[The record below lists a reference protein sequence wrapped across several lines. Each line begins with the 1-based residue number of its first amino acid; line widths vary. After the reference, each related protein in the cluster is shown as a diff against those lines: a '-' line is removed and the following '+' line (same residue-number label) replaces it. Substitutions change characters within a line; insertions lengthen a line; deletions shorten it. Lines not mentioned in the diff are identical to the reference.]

1 MQPEEAISSWSVRR
15 PEYSVGGLSGAL
27 AGLSI
32 ASGLELIVVDDGS
45 TDGTA
50 DLLASYAKR
59 DRRLRVVRQENAGL
73 TAALVRGCAAA
84 RAEFI
89 ARHDAGDIS
98 HEDRLARQVAAL
110 EARPDAVMVACATRF
125 IAPEGEPLHC
135 VTFDDEKIAANLGD
149 LDGRQHIPHHGSAM
163 MRRRIYEKVG
173 GYRTLFPVA
182 QDYDLWTRL
191 FEQGAC
197 LGLTQELYSA
207 RLMPGSISATRRG
220 LQEESS
226 RVIAMAARSRREGGS
241 EQPILDEWFHHFH
254 KAGGTT
260 MVNLAVAN
268 GERLPEPH
276 HNGNPVDERGEAID
290 YTRMSVEELASFTDR
305 CVAQHITF
313 VASEFHTPDF
323 DYLAKREDVVLVTIV
338 RDPLSRYLSN
348 YNFDRYFGFNRAE
361 DLASYPSGSHR
372 AMCKPNYYCNSLL
385 GRHIDPPNLTEADT
399 SEAQRRLA
407 LFDHVIRLGDFS
419 VLANNSLFGW
429 PNIAMRA
436 NTLKR
441 STPEMETAFRA
452 ENEPDYALLSPYLAP
467 ATGKVA

>member
-1 MQPEEAISSWSVRR
+1 MTESRNR
-15 PEYSVGGLSGAL
+15 
-27 AGLSI
+27 
-32 ASGLELIVVDDGS
+32 LI
-45 TDGTA
+45 
-50 DLLASYAKR
+50 
-59 DRRLRVVRQENAGL
+59 
-73 TAALVRGCAAA
+73 
-84 RAEFI
+84 
-89 ARHDAGDIS
+89 
-98 HEDRLARQVAAL
+98 
-110 EARPDAVMVACATRF
+110 
-125 IAPEGEPLHC
+125 
-135 VTFDDEKIAANLGD
+135 
-149 LDGRQHIPHHGSAM
+149 
-163 MRRRIYEKVG
+163 
-173 GYRTLFPVA
+173 
-182 QDYDLWTRL
+182 
-191 FEQGAC
+191 
-197 LGLTQELYSA
+197 
-207 RLMPGSISATRRG
+207 
-220 LQEESS
+220 
-226 RVIAMAARSRREGGS
+226 
-241 EQPILDEWFHHFH
+241 WFHHFH

-276 HNGNPVDERGEAID
+276 HNGNPVDERGGAID

-348 YNFDRYFGFNRAE
+348 YNFDRYFGFNRAK

-419 VLANNSLFGW
+419 VLADNSLFGW
-429 PNIAMRA
+429 QNVDMRA
-436 NTLKR
+436 NTLKPSLRGALSSWRKPRIALRRLNFEKMR

-467 ATGKVA
+467 ATGRVA

>member
-1 MQPEEAISSWSVRR
+1 MTENPKVSVVMGVFNEADN
-15 PEYSVGGLSGAL
+15 L
-27 AGLSI
+27 AGTLDGI
-32 ASGLELIVVDDGS
+32 LGQRAVELELIVVDDGS

-84 RAEFI
+84 RGEFI

-241 EQPILDEWFHHFH
+241 EQPILDEWRIR
-254 KAGGTT
+254 
-260 MVNLAVAN
+260 LQS
-268 GERLPEPH
+268 GERDRTTKRKRP
-276 HNGNPVDERGEAID
+276 RK
-290 YTRMSVEELASFTDR
+290 LAADW
-305 CVAQHITF
+305 
-313 VASEFHTPDF
+313 
-323 DYLAKREDVVLVTIV
+323 
-338 RDPLSRYLSN
+338 N
-348 YNFDRYFGFNRAE
+348 YFIGCLLRKSAPNSAARYFRRAVNQ
-361 DLASYPSGSHR
+361 DRLHLRSWLR
-372 AMCKPNYYCNSLL
+372 LIQC
-385 GRHIDPPNLTEADT
+385 
-399 SEAQRRLA
+399 RLA
-407 LFDHVIRLGDFS
+407 
-419 VLANNSLFGW
+419 A
-429 PNIAMRA
+429 
-436 NTLKR
+436 
-441 STPEMETAFRA
+441 
-452 ENEPDYALLSPYLAP
+452 
-467 ATGKVA
+467 